1 MCGIHRGTRGAG
13 WGCPGHPNV
22 TAIPIRGQSK
32 GFSMSLTSRAELRG
46 NKKGKQPL
54 KSPASPTCPLRQAS
68 QVKPSLS
75 NCFFG
80 GKKYK
85 KKSVLFLSVP
95 SRHKASL
102 PSPAGSFPE
111 RPGSPAGAG
120 GHGQGVAQLHEEKDP
135 APGPAVAA
143 GRPAPRA
150 EAEGAAK
157 RPETRRS
164 SLQGGCWRG
173 DGDTE
178 RSAPVV
184 SEAGLCSCGF
194 WSFSSSRIGLD
205 GLLGSLPTPNIL

>member
-1 MCGIHRGTRGAG
+1 MVGKAPWMCGIHRGTRGAG

-22 TAIPIRGQSK
+22 TAIPRRGQSK

-157 RPETRRS
+157 RPETRRN
-164 SLQGGCWRG
+164 SLQGGVG
-173 DGDTE
+173 VGMGT
-178 RSAPVV
+178 RSVQLQWFQKLGCVPVGFGP
-184 SEAGLCSCGF
+184 SPAAGL
-194 WSFSSSRIGLD
+194 D
-205 GLLGSLPTPNIL
+205 